1 MRHRM
6 GREPWLHP
14 TPNVPARLASVCR
27 LEDVQYDFQEPS
39 IAYGREGVSK
49 TLKVLRELVD
59 AGGDV

>member
-6 GREPWLHP
+6 GREPWFHP
-14 TPNVPARLASVCR
+14 TPNVPARL
-27 LEDVQYDFQEPS
+27 EDVQYDSQEPS

>member
-1 MRHRM
+1 
-6 GREPWLHP
+6 
-14 TPNVPARLASVCR
+14 VPAR